1 MNCSP
6 PYLTNKQEFWCD
18 KNIDIEDM
26 NVQRFL
32 WKLGGGVLDD
42 GECLPPCKKIRYIN
56 ITQLYYLEKLILKL
70 IQV

>member
-42 GECLPPCKKIRYIN
+42 GKCLPPCKKIRYIN
-56 ITQLYYLEKLILKL
+56 ITQLYILEKLILKL